1 MAGLVAEAMT
11 LLPTQSAPDLAL
23 ALVGGGT
30 TDDLNI
36 GKGAGGRFSLVVFYR
51 GLHCPICRKQ
61 LAEIDKRIE
70 DLKAAGIG
78 RAVAV
83 SMETEDR
90 SVRIVEQ
97 WHLANVPVAY
107 GLGEEAARSWGLNL
121 STAIKEGEPDL
132 FNEPGIFILDD
143 DGTLFWSS
151 TATMPFGRP
160 SLDDVISGV
169 RYAQDHDYP
178 ARGAA

>member
-1 MAGLVAEAMT
+1 MT
-11 LLPTQSAPDLAL
+11 LLPTQTAPDLAL

-30 TDDLNI
+30 TDDLKL
-36 GKGAGGRFSLVVFYR
+36 GTGAGGRFSLFVFYR

-61 LAEIDKRIE
+61 LAEIDKRID
-70 DLKAAGIG
+70 DLKTAGIG

-83 SMETEDR
+83 SMETEER
-90 SVRIVEQ
+90 SGRIVDQ
-97 WHLANVPVAY
+97 WHLANLPVAY
-107 GLGEEAARSWGLNL
+107 GLSEEAARAWGLNL
-121 STAIKEGEPDL
+121 SHAIKDGEPDL
-132 FNEPGIFILDD
+132 FNEPGIFILDE

-160 SLDDVISGV
+160 SLDDVIAGV

>member
-1 MAGLVAEAMT
+1 MT
-11 LLPTQSAPDLAL
+11 LIPTQTAPALDLP
-23 ALVGGGT
+23 LVGGGT
-30 TDDLNI
+30 TDDLKL
-36 GKGAGGRFSLVVFYR
+36 GTGDGGRFSLVVFYR

-61 LAEIDKRIE
+61 LAEINKRIE

-78 RAVAV
+78 QVAAV
-83 SMETEDR
+83 SMETLER
-90 SVRIVEQ
+90 SSRVVDQ
-97 WHLANVPVAY
+97 WHLADLPVAY

-121 STAIKEGEPDL
+121 SHAIKDGEPDL
-132 FNEPGIFILDD
+132 FNEPGIFILDE

-160 SLDDVISGV
+160 SLDDVIAGV
-169 RYAQDHDYP
+169 RYAQEHDYP

>member
-1 MAGLVAEAMT
+1 MT
-11 LLPTQSAPDLAL
+11 LLPTQPAPDLSL

-30 TDDLNI
+30 TDDLKL
-36 GKGAGGRFSLVVFYR
+36 GTGAGGRFSLVVFYR

-61 LAEIDKRIE
+61 LAEIDKRLG
-70 DLKAAGIG
+70 DLRAAGIG
-78 RAVAV
+78 RSVAV
-83 SMETEDR
+83 SMETQDR
-90 SVRIVEQ
+90 STRIVDE
-97 WHLANVPVAY
+97 WYLASLPVAY
-107 GLGEEAARSWGLNL
+107 GLSEDSARSWGLNL
-121 STAIKEGEPDL
+121 SQAIKDGEPDL
-132 FNEPGIFILDD
+132 FNEPGIFILDE

-160 SLDDVISGV
+160 SLDDVIAGV

>member
-1 MAGLVAEAMT
+1 MT
-11 LLPTQSAPDLAL
+11 LLPTQTPPALAL
-23 ALVGGGT
+23 ALVGGGS
-30 TDDLNI
+30 TDDLNL
-36 GKGAGGRFSLVVFYR
+36 GTGAGGRFSLVVFYR

-61 LAEIDKRIE
+61 LAEIDKRLQ
-70 DLKAAGIG
+70 DLEAAGIG

-83 SMETEDR
+83 SMETADR
-90 SVRIVEQ
+90 STRIVNE
-97 WHLANVPVAY
+97 WHLSNLPVAY
-107 GLGEEAARSWGLNL
+107 GLDEEAARAWGLNL
-121 STAIKEGEPDL
+121 SDAIKDGEPEL
-132 FNEPGIFILDD
+132 FNEPGIFILDE

-160 SLDDVISGV
+160 SLDDVIAGV

>member
-1 MAGLVAEAMT
+1 MT
-11 LLPTQSAPDLAL
+11 LLPTQTAPDLRL
-23 ALVGGGT
+23 ELVGGGT
-30 TDDLNI
+30 TDDL
-36 GKGAGGRFSLVVFYR
+36 KLGAGADGRFSLVVFYR

-61 LAEIDKRIE
+61 LAEIDKRID

-78 RAVAV
+78 RVVAV
-83 SMETEDR
+83 SMETADR
-90 SVRIVEQ
+90 SARIVDE
-97 WHLANVPVAY
+97 WHLANLPVAY
-107 GLGEEAARSWGLNL
+107 GLDEESARFWGLNL
-121 STAIKEGEPDL
+121 SRAIKDGEPAL
-132 FNEPGIFILDD
+132 FNEPGIFILDE

-160 SLDDVISGV
+160 SLDDVIAGL

>member
-1 MAGLVAEAMT
+1 MT
-11 LLPTQSAPDLAL
+11 VLPTQTAPDLGL
-23 ALVGGGT
+23 DLVGGGT
-30 TDDLNI
+30 TDDLKL
-36 GKGAGGRFSLVVFYR
+36 GTGADGRFTLVVFYR

-61 LAEIDKRIE
+61 LAEIDRRID
-70 DLKAAGIG
+70 DLQAAGIG
-78 RAVAV
+78 RIVAV
-83 SMETEDR
+83 SMETAERSTRIED
-90 SVRIVEQ
+90 E
-97 WHLANVPVAY
+97 WHLAKLPVAY
-107 GLGEEAARSWGLNL
+107 GLTEEAARSWGLNL
-121 STAIKEGEPDL
+121 SRAIKDGEPDL

-160 SLDDVISGV
+160 SLDDIMAGV

>member
-1 MAGLVAEAMT
+1 MT
-11 LLPTQSAPDLAL
+11 LLPTQTAPDLGL
-23 ALVGGGT
+23 ELVGGGT
-30 TDDLNI
+30 TDDLNL
-36 GKGAGGRFSLVVFYR
+36 GTGADGHFTLVVFYR

-70 DLKAAGIG
+70 DLQAAGIG
-78 RAVAV
+78 RTVAV
-83 SMETEDR
+83 SMETAER
-90 SVRIVEQ
+90 STRVMND
-97 WHLANVPVAY
+97 WHLANLPVAY
-107 GLGEEAARSWGLNL
+107 GLSETAARSWGLNL
-121 STAIKEGEPDL
+121 SRAIKDGEPDL

-160 SLDDVISGV
+160 SLDDIMAGV
-169 RYAQDHDYP
+169 RYAHDHDYP

>member
-1 MAGLVAEAMT
+1 MT
-11 LLPTQSAPDLAL
+11 LLPTQKAPNLGLD
-23 ALVGGGT
+23 LVGGGN
-30 TDDLNI
+30 TDDL
-36 GKGAGGRFSLVVFYR
+36 KLCTGADGRFTLVVFYR

-61 LAEIDKRIE
+61 LAEIDRRID
-70 DLKAAGIG
+70 DLQAAGIG
-78 RAVAV
+78 RTVAV
-83 SMETEDR
+83 SMETAER
-90 SVRIVEQ
+90 STRVVDE
-97 WHLANVPVAY
+97 WHLSKLPVAY
-107 GLGEEAARSWGLNL
+107 GLPEEAARSWGLNL
-121 STAIKEGEPDL
+121 SRAIKDGEPDL

-160 SLDDVISGV
+160 SLDDLIAGV